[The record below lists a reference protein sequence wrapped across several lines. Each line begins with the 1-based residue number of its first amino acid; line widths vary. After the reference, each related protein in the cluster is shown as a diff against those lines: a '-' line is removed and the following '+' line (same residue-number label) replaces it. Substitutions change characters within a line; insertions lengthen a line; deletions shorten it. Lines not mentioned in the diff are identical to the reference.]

1 MWSGTSPSIWGH
13 LLPATVRLDQFTK
26 RKSGQMLALS
36 LPHDNPAPMVAAS
49 TNEGACRTAPTTST
63 VPAGPRSTMGPPGP
77 TPIGSSSGGQP
88 FAETAIKR
96 AAEEESQVLSGI
108 LSTAI
113 QGLDL
118 EEADF
123 DEDELMGACYAKCK
137 PTDDEIAVLRKEL
150 ERRRAQRKAKRSN
163 LTSDNVRSYNMKAG
177 ESTVDTVKRRV
188 ILEEADEKKMKPAK
202 EGMKLPTA
210 MYDVEEL
217 GRQEADLQIGSS
229 PAKNTIEV
237 DYEEHDSP
245 KAMTNATTTSSE
257 RVSISKSAVCA
268 PEACGTLNDSMST
281 ILPPNDDP
289 TSTSSSRR
297 RSRKNSGSFATTP
310 ALRGKSVMMITQEA
324 RSSANTELVDHE
336 EEEPRCSPVPK
347 LCLCEVKLHKD
358 ADSCWLVANQN
369 VYDVTGM
376 IKIHPGGPRSIL
388 RKAGGPDCT
397 QDMKFHTKKARK
409 LLEKCFIGR
418 LEPCGDKPEN
428 ANCTIM

>member
-1 MWSGTSPSIWGH
+1 
-13 LLPATVRLDQFTK
+13 
-26 RKSGQMLALS
+26 
-36 LPHDNPAPMVAAS
+36 
-49 TNEGACRTAPTTST
+49 
-63 VPAGPRSTMGPPGP
+63 MGPPGP
-77 TPIGSSSGGQP
+77 APIGSSSSGQP
-88 FAETAIKR
+88 LAETANER
-96 AAEEESQVLSGI
+96 AAELEPQVLGGI

-118 EEADF
+118 EDADL

-163 LTSDNVRSYNMKAG
+163 LASDKVRSYNMKPG
-177 ESTVDTVKRRV
+177 ESTMDTAKRPV
-188 ILEEADEKKMKPAK
+188 MFHEADVKPKLAK
-202 EGMKLPTA
+202 EGMKLPAA
-210 MYDVEEL
+210 MYDLEEL
-217 GRQEADLQIGSS
+217 GRQEADLQSGSS

-245 KAMTNATTTSSE
+245 TSMTNTTTTSSA
-257 RVSISKSAVCA
+257 RVSLSKSAVCA

-289 TSTSSSRR
+289 ASTPSSRR
-297 RSRKNSGSFATTP
+297 RSRKNSGSFASTP
-310 ALRGKSVMMITQEA
+310 VLRGKSVMMITQEA

-336 EEEPRCSPVPK
+336 DEEPRCSPVLK

-358 ADSCWLVANQN
+358 ADSCWLVSNQN

-376 IKIHPGGPRSIL
+376 LKIHPGGPRSIL